1 MRRFSLGY
9 VTRKTGAVH
18 KLPPALL
25 PARQLTVPLNF
36 LYSLRSASIGFRVAA
51 LTDGSRPKTM
61 PISMENPTLA
71 AAAGIL
77 MIAGVPLVLAINWDK
92 IIPAITPMI
101 PPQLVST
108 ADSVKN

>member
-1 MRRFSLGY
+1 
-9 VTRKTGAVH
+9 
-18 KLPPALL
+18 
-25 PARQLTVPLNF
+25 
-36 LYSLRSASIGFRVAA
+36 
-51 LTDGSRPKTM
+51 M

-101 PPQLVST
+101 PPQLVKYPPIQSKIET
-108 ADSVKN
+108 RSSLSGSHCFFQTNLPGSLCDGYQHDVHNAIPPTEQRDAGYHSRS